1 VVQKA
6 KAAGI
11 PVVALNSGF
20 TQWQKLG
27 ALMYFGQDEELA
39 GQAGGQRL
47 SQEGAKHVICIAPE
61 QGNVSIDA
69 RCRGAKNDFS
79 GKLETLYV
87 NGSDLPSVETTV
99 AAKLKQDPSIDYLL
113 AQGAPVTLTSVKS
126 VAGANSPAKIVAF
139 DLNPQVVEPIKGG
152 QVQWTIDQQPY
163 VQGFLAIDSLWLY
176 LANGNTVGGGK
187 EVLTGPAFVSKDN
200 IDQVAKYA
208 EGGIR

>member
-1 VVQKA
+1 
-6 KAAGI
+6 
-11 PVVALNSGF
+11 
-20 TQWQKLG
+20 
-27 ALMYFGQDEELA
+27 
-39 GQAGGQRL
+39 
-47 SQEGAKHVICIAPE
+47 
-61 QGNVSIDA
+61 
-69 RCRGAKNDFS
+69 
-79 GKLETLYV
+79 V

-139 DLNPQVVEPIKGG
+139 DLNPQVVEAIKSG

-163 VQGFLAIDSLWLY
+163 VKGFLAIDSLWLY
-176 LANGNTVGGGK
+176 LTNGNTVGGGK

-208 EGGIR
+208 EGGTR